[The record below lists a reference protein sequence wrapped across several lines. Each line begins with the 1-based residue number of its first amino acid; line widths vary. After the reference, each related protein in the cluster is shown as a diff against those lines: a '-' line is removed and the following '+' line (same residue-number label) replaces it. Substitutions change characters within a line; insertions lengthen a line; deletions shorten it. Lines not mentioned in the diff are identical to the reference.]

1 MGNSE
6 SNIKKVNFDD
16 IITSKNTH
24 IIINVMEKHEQE
36 ILIKGTLSINEEI
49 ETINS
54 LLALGKMDTTIIIYG
69 KNTDDISKVISR
81 YRQLQNMGFTNPR
94 AYIGGLFEWL
104 LLQEMYGCDEFKTNT
119 TCKNSILDYKPD
131 RGI

>member
-16 IITSKNTH
+16 IIKNTH
-24 IIINVMEKHEQE
+24 IIINIMKKDEQE
-36 ILIKGTLSINEEI
+36 ILIKGTLSIIEEI

-54 LLALGKMDTTIIIYG
+54 LLASGKMETTIIIYG
-69 KNTDDISKVISR
+69 KNTDDISKVINR
-81 YRQLQNMGFTNPR
+81 YRQLQNMGFTHMR

-104 LLQEMYGCDEFKTNT
+104 LLQEIYGCDEFKTNIIF
-119 TCKNSILDYKPD
+119 KNSVLDYKPE
-131 RGI
+131 RGL